1 MSKIIA
7 GAVAAFFV
15 IGTAG
20 VMAQNTPQDKA
31 APEATPKAPAS
42 GGAVRDDKPTDPNK
56 PALTEI
62 EKLKKDGQAGN
73 KSTGN

>member
-31 APEATPKAPAS
+31 PEATPKGPAS
-42 GGAVRDDKPTDPNK
+42 GGAVRDEKPTDPNK
-56 PALTEI
+56 PGLTEI
-62 EKLKKDGQAGN
+62 EKLKKDEKAGG